1 VREKRT
7 AVKLRAARELRRPAR
22 AEHMSFH
29 GRTRPRWA
37 RVLARVLRV
46 FCALVIVSVVATAA
60 AFAYLYSH
68 YSKIV
73 DERLSSGYLTS
84 RAGIYAA
91 PRVLRAGQRL
101 TPERLAEIL
110 RRAGYV
116 EGDASRVWSGRF
128 KVEDEAVEIQPT
140 GASDT
145 ATAQGFKLV
154 RVEFDRRGQ
163 ISSVKGDG
171 ARLDSYTLEPEPL
184 AVDAGE
190 KTGERSA
197 LAYRDIPEMLRRA
210 ILSTEDRRFFEH
222 GAIDLRAIARAAFS
236 WGEDE
241 QDFKQ

>member
-1 VREKRT
+1 MRGREKRT
-7 AVKLRAARELRRPAR
+7 AGEHGAAREQRRPTR
-22 AEHMSFH
+22 AGRASLH
-29 GRTRPRWA
+29 GRARWA
-37 RVLARVLRV
+37 RVTLRVLRV
-46 FCALVIVSVVATAA
+46 LCALVFVSVVATAA

-73 DERLSSGYLTS
+73 DGRLASGYLTS

-101 TPERLAEIL
+101 TPYALAEIL

-128 KVEDEAVEIQPT
+128 KVEGETVEIQSA
-140 GASDT
+140 GVSDI
-145 ATAQGFKLV
+145 AAAQDFKVV

-163 ISSVKGDG
+163 ISSVNGDG

-197 LAYRDIPEMLRRA
+197 LAYRDIPEVLRRA

-241 QDFKQ
+241 HDF